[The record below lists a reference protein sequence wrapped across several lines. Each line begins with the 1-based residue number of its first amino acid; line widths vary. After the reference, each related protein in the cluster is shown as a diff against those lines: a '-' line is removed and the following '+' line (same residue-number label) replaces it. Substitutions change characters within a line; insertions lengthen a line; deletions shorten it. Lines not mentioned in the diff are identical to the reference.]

1 MHLPTQPPLRSTAL
15 RRIVRIRDFRTVF
28 ALTTVFFLS
37 LGLPMQGAGDG
48 AKTLPFDIPASA
60 AAQALKRYSSQSGQ
74 QLLYSN
80 HDLAGVRTNAV
91 KGEFTAKAALTQ
103 LLADTP
109 LIATLDAKS
118 GAVAVGRESA
128 DPKDPRAAPRSPSDR
143 PGVAHTPNPGAPAS
157 ATVAPS
163 GDIATSPLDAQVRGR
178 VFNALSETYIANARV
193 SIEGTSIE
201 TLTDEGGSFTLPAAP
216 VGEVRIRASYVGLQ
230 PQVQTVTLA
239 AGATTLE
246 DFTLSRVRSVE
257 SRNEDA
263 VLQLGK
269 ITVVADQE
277 MSAQA
282 LAMNEQRNS
291 PSLKNVVA
299 MDEYPVDGNGN
310 IGEFLKYIPGVAVSF
325 SGSQPID
332 VSVRGLPGN
341 ATPIMIDGGVL
352 PSTASGDTRG
362 GSLTGIPMT
371 NVSRIEVTKVP
382 TPDVSASTLGG
393 SINII
398 SKSGFERKTPLFT
411 YNLYT
416 TFNADLGLS
425 LDKRAAGID
434 YLRTS
439 NIGPSANFSYV
450 HPINKSF
457 SISVG
462 AGYIYNYIPAD
473 QTAPFWNL
481 NTLLHYQSTFQ
492 STPQL
497 VIMKNYNFGADWKLG
512 DRNVFGVTF
521 QSRDRG
527 TEATTSGFNVIY
539 GTGATGGP
547 TFTQGASTGVGSI
560 TQSPSWLG
568 IWSDAEIVT
577 FRHKFTGNDWKVE
590 TNASYSKTYTLRDSP
605 GYFTGAALGRAN
617 LIIRGDNIV
626 GNADTMLNTLPTR
639 YTATD
644 RTGAAVDIFDQ
655 SQLALTTAT
664 QTKLDWDRTNKQI
677 KMMVTRDLDTR
688 IPLTLRAGFE
698 INEEEYS
705 QSGVTDS
712 YTFRTGTA
720 DSVRQIGN
728 YGLIDPSYS
737 SQYAG
742 GQIQWVNLQKYYQ
755 LFLSNP
761 AYFTWNESA
770 AYISLVNTYKTLVE
784 RVSAG
789 FLRVDAKLLGSKLWI
804 VGGVRYE
811 HTGAE
816 GVGPLNDPTAWLQK
830 DAKGNLVRTST
841 GATIPLT
848 NDALARTK
856 MQYTLGGSS
865 TDREYDGYYPSLNAS
880 YAINDFLLAR
890 FGYAR
895 TIGRPNRAFITPG
908 VTFSAATANPQTITV
923 NNTGLLP
930 WTADNYDL
938 TLESYLFKGGV
949 GSIGVFQ
956 KDITG
961 FFVTSAIE
969 ATPEILDLYG
979 LPSGSDVS
987 YELRTRDNGSDPT
1000 RIRGFEFNYKQ
1011 PLTFLPHWARG
1022 VQVFLNYTRL
1032 QLDGSNDS
1040 DFTGFN
1046 PETISYGINLTRPR
1060 YSVKFLMQV
1069 QGETRRAPVGV
1080 NATTGIPENTFL
1092 WQGAKERPTLTADY
1106 RLTKNVSLYGSISDF
1121 FGGGFKDVQR
1131 RYPDGGT
1138 TPEYARFQR
1147 VQEWGYA
1154 ATVGVRGQF

>member
-1 MHLPTQPPLRSTAL
+1 MNFPPQSSLLRLPPGLRPYRTFLAF
-15 RRIVRIRDFRTVF
+15 IVVQ
-28 ALTTVFFLS
+28 LV
-37 LGLPMQGAGDG
+37 LGLGPSAS
-48 AKTLPFDIPASA
+48 AAEASRRLSFDIPASP
-60 AAQALKRYSSQSGQ
+60 AAQALKRFSSQSGQ

-80 HDLAGVRTNAV
+80 SDLAGIRTNAV
-91 KGEFTAKAALTQ
+91 KGELTAHAALAQ

-109 LIATLDAKS
+109 LVATHDVKS
-118 GAVAVGRESA
+118 GAVAVGRETS
-128 DPKDPRAAPRSPSDR
+128 DPKGPRAAHGNPGDR
-143 PGVAHTPNPGAPAS
+143 PDVPHSQAPAALAS
-157 ATVAPS
+157 APVASS
-163 GDIATSPLDAQVRGR
+163 GDASAGALEAQVQGR
-178 VFNALSETYIANARV
+178 VFNTLSETYIANARV
-193 SIEGTSIE
+193 TIEGTGLE
-201 TLTDEGGSFTLPAAP
+201 ALTDESGSFLLPAAP
-216 VGEVRIRASYVGLQ
+216 VGDVRMRASYVGLQ
-230 PQVQTVTLA
+230 PQVQTVRLSAGLNTLD
-239 AGATTLE
+239 
-246 DFTLSRVRSVE
+246 DFALSRGTSPLA
-257 SRNEDA
+257 RNEDA

-291 PSLKNVVA
+291 PSLKSVIA

-341 ATPIMIDGGVL
+341 ATPIMIDGGIL

-382 TPDVSASTLGG
+382 TPDVPASSLGG

-398 SKSGFERKTPLFT
+398 SKSGFERKTPLFS

-425 LDKRAAGID
+425 LEKRPAGID

-439 NIGPSANFSYV
+439 NIGPSGNFSYV
-450 HPINKSF
+450 HPINKSL

-481 NTLLHYQSTFQ
+481 NTLVHYQSTFQ

-497 VIMKNYNFGADWKLG
+497 VIMKNYNFGVDWKLG
-512 DRNVFGVTF
+512 SRHVFGVTF

-527 TEATTSGFNVIY
+527 TEASTSGFNVIY

-577 FRHKFTGNDWKVE
+577 FRHKFTGQRWKVE

-617 LIIRGDNIV
+617 LILRGDNIV
-626 GNADTMLNTLPTR
+626 GNADNMLNTLPTTF
-639 YTATD
+639 TARD
-644 RTGAAVDIFDQ
+644 RTGNVVDIFDQ

-664 QTKLDWDRTNKQI
+664 QTKLDWDRTNKQL
-677 KMMVTRDLDTR
+677 KVMVTRELDTR
-688 IPLTLRAGFE
+688 VPVSLRTGFE
-698 INEEEYS
+698 INEEDYA

-737 SQYAG
+737 SQFAG
-742 GQIQWVNLQKYYQ
+742 GQIQWINMQKYYE

-761 AYFTWNESA
+761 GYFTWNESA
-770 AYISLVNTYKTLVE
+770 AYISKVNTFKTLTE

-789 FLRVDAKLLGSKLWI
+789 FLRIDAKLFDGKLWL

-811 HTGAE
+811 RTAAE

-830 DAKGNLVRTST
+830 DARGNLVRTT
-841 GATIPLT
+841 AGATIPLT

-856 MQYTLGGSS
+856 LQYTEGGSS
-865 TDREYDGYYPSLNAS
+865 TDRDYDGYYPSFNAS
-880 YAINDFLLAR
+880 YTLNDFLLAR

-956 KDITG
+956 KDISG

-979 LPSGSDVS
+979 LPAGSDVT
-987 YELRTRDNGSDPT
+987 YELRTRDNGNEPT

-1032 QLDGSNDS
+1032 QLSGSNDS

-1046 PETISYGINLTRPR
+1046 PETISYGVNLTRPR

-1092 WQGAKERPTLTADY
+1092 WQGAKERPTLTADF
-1106 RLTKNVSLYGSISDF
+1106 RVTKNVSLYGSISDF

-1138 TPEYARFQR
+1138 TPAYARFQR

>member
-1 MHLPTQPPLRSTAL
+1 MNLPPQQNRRSVAPWRSHLSFSFRFACVAFLQALALTAL
-15 RRIVRIRDFRTVF
+15 STV
-28 ALTTVFFLS
+28 AL
-37 LGLPMQGAGDG
+37 AED
-48 AKTLPFDIPASA
+48 AKAISFDIPASA
-60 AAQALKRYSSQSGQ
+60 AAQALKRFSSQSGQ

-80 HDLAGVRTNAV
+80 TDLAGVRTNAV
-91 KGEFTAKAALTQ
+91 KGDYTAPTALAR
-103 LLADTP
+103 LLANTP
-109 LIATLDAKS
+109 LVATHDATS
-118 GAVAVGRESA
+118 GAVAVGRENA
-128 DPKDPRAAPRSPSDR
+128 DPNGQRAAQTTPSDR
-143 PGVAHTPNPGAPAS
+143 P
-157 ATVAPS
+157 ATRQ
-163 GDIATSPLDAQVRGR
+163 TSPLPAASGAEPSLPDRNAASSGASVFGR
-178 VFNALSETYIANARV
+178 VFNALSEAYIANAIV
-193 SIEGTSIE
+193 SVEGTSIE
-201 TLTDEGGSFTLPAAP
+201 DITDESGAFALSSVPL
-216 VGEVRIRASYVGLQ
+216 GEVRIRASYVGLQ
-230 PQVQTVTLA
+230 PEVQTVTVSV
-239 AGATTLE
+239 GPNTVR
-246 DFTLSRVRSVE
+246 DFTLSRARATE
-257 SRNEDA
+257 SKTDET
-263 VLQLGK
+263 VLQLER
-269 ITVVADQE
+269 ITVVADRE
-277 MSAQA
+277 VSAQA

-291 PSLKNVVA
+291 PSLKNVIA

-310 IGEFLKYIPGVAVSF
+310 IGEFLKYLPGVAVSF

-341 ATPIMIDGGVL
+341 STPIMIDGGIL

-382 TPDVSASTLGG
+382 TPDVPASSLGG

-398 SKSGFERKTPLFT
+398 SKSGFERRTPLLT

-416 TFNADLGLS
+416 TFNVDLGLS
-425 LDKRAAGID
+425 LEKRSAGID

-439 NIGPSANFSYV
+439 SIGPSGNFYYV
-450 HPINKSF
+450 LPVNKSL
-457 SISVG
+457 SISLG

-481 NTLLHYQSTFQ
+481 NTLVHYQSTFQ

-497 VIMKNYNFGADWKLG
+497 VIMKNYNFGLDWKWG
-512 DRNVFGVTF
+512 NRNVFAVTF

-547 TFTQGASTGVGSI
+547 TFTQGAATGAGSV

-577 FRHKFTGNDWKVE
+577 FRHKFTGRVWKFE

-605 GYFTGAALGRAN
+605 GYFTGAALGRTG
-617 LIIRGDNIV
+617 LVLRGENIV

-639 YTATD
+639 YTASD
-644 RTGAAVDIFDQ
+644 TGGNPVDIFDQ
-655 SQLALTTAT
+655 SLLALTTAN

-677 KMMVTRDLDTR
+677 KSMVMRDLDTP
-688 IPLTLRAGFE
+688 IPLTLRVGFE
-698 INEEEYS
+698 INEEDYT
-705 QSGVTDS
+705 QGGGTDT

-720 DSVRQIGN
+720 ESVRRVGN

-742 GQIQWVNLQKYYQ
+742 RQIQWVNMEKYYR
-755 LFLSNP
+755 LFRSNP
-761 AYFTWNESA
+761 EYFVWNESA
-770 AYISLVNTYKTLVE
+770 AHISLVNIYKTLTE

-789 FLRVDAKLLGSKLWI
+789 FFRVDAKLLDNKLWL

-856 MQYTLGGSS
+856 LQYTQGGSS
-865 TDREYDGYYPSLNAS
+865 TDREYDGYYPSFNAS
-880 YAINDFLLAR
+880 YTINDFLLAR
-890 FGYAR
+890 FGYAK
-895 TIGRPNRAFITPG
+895 TIGRPNRTFITPG
-908 VTFSAATANPQTITV
+908 VTFSSEAANPQTITL

-938 TLESYLFKGGV
+938 ALESYLYKGGV

-956 KDITG
+956 KDIAG
-961 FFVTSAIE
+961 FFVTTAIA

-979 LPSGSDVS
+979 LPAGSAVN
-987 YELRTRDNGSDPT
+987 YELRTRNNGTSPT

-1022 VQVFLNYTRL
+1022 IQVFLNYTRL
-1032 QLDGSNDS
+1032 ELGGSNDA

-1069 QGETRRAPVGV
+1069 QGETRRTPVAI
-1080 NATTGIPENTFL
+1080 NAATGIPENTFL
-1092 WQGAKERPTLTADY
+1092 WQGAKERPTLTADF
-1106 RLTKNVSLYGSISDF
+1106 RLTKRLSIYGSLSDF
-1121 FGGGFKDVQR
+1121 LGGGFKDVQR